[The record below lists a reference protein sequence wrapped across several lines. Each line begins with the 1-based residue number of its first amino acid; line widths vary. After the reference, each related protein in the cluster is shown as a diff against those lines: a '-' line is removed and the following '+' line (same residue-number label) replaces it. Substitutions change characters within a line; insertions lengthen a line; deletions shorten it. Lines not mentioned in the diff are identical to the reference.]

1 MAAGVDAPQGGAG
14 SGPRRGRP
22 GAAGE
27 PLGEKGSA
35 GGGGEGAHTQGR
47 GPRGQGH
54 GSPPRA
60 RAGTSGT
67 AGPPGETRPRDPT
80 ATDTRAVP
88 QPSSPGHRPAL
99 GTTAEPPH
107 GTRTPPPG
115 APKRPQRQARRQGDM
130 PRISSI
136 RDPVPLRDTATP
148 HGGDAFPGP
157 GGPTRHPAHSAVA
170 GTSHGSAR
178 HGSGQRAGSQRKGVT
193 RQTGRAT
200 RTQRSSDDLPN
211 GEDAGP
217 GPARRDP
224 PPTQRGEARATVG
237 DERRSVPT
245 AGTGGTLSSP
255 SPRRRRELCLHTSES
270 DRYGSATTTQR
281 EAAGRGEYG
290 TPRHTSRIAREG
302 FLTEGGSRSHTP
314 TGRPSSGRPRRRS
327 GTPGEGRGM
336 RSTARGGTPEAP
348 LNPAWVRGAPR
359 STASTTPPPDEL
371 NSSSG
376 PTRRP
381 RGGNRRKGPRGW
393 ERHHRS
399 ASGT

>member
-255 SPRRRRELCLHTSES
+255 SPRREEGGGNSAYTRANPIATAALPQRRE
-270 DRYGSATTTQR
+270 RR
-281 EAAGRGEYG
+281 RAGGNTVPQG
-290 TPRHTSRIAREG
+290 TPLGSLEKAFSPRAGHAPTHPPVAPHRAAHGDARG
-302 FLTEGGSRSHTP
+302 HPGKGGGCGLRREEEHP
-314 TGRPSSGRPRRRS
+314 RRPS
-327 GTPGEGRGM
+327 T
-336 RSTARGGTPEAP
+336 
-348 LNPAWVRGAPR
+348 
-359 STASTTPPPDEL
+359 
-371 NSSSG
+371 
-376 PTRRP
+376 P
-381 RGGNRRKGPRGW
+381 RG
-393 ERHHRS
+393 
-399 ASGT
+399 